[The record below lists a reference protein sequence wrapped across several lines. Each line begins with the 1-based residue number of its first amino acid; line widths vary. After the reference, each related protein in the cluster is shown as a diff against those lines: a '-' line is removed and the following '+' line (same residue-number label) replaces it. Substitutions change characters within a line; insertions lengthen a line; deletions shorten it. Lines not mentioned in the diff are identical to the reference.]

1 MSGLYAI
8 KPWFVRSLGGIEE
21 RLVARGVSADAL
33 SLAAVLISIFAA
45 GALVAGSLVHR
56 WWWFGVAPLAFVR
69 LALNALDG
77 SVARRT
83 GTARPFG
90 KVLNEISDRSSDI
103 LLIAP
108 LALFVP
114 PAFVISA
121 LVVTSLT
128 STCGLLGEVVGG
140 DRLTQGPMGKADRC
154 AVLAVASL
162 VAAATNVGESA
173 FAVALALMIMAG
185 LITIIRRL
193 QRLAEAGRDVR

>member
-1 MSGLYAI
+1 MNGLYAI
-8 KPWFVRSLGGIEE
+8 KPWFVRSLGGIED
-21 RLVARGVSADAL
+21 RLVARRISADAL
-33 SLAAVLISIFAA
+33 SVAAVAISGSAA
-45 GALVAGSLVHR
+45 IVLGAGSLVHP

-114 PAFVISA
+114 AA
-121 LVVTSLT
+121 LVIGALIVVSVT
-128 STCGLLGEVVGG
+128 STCGLLGHVVGG
-140 DRLTQGPMGKADRC
+140 DRLTVGPMSKADRC
-154 AVLAVASL
+154 AILAVASL
-162 VAAATNVGESA
+162 VAAASNVGEDA
-173 FAVALALMIMAG
+173 FAVALVVIISGG
-185 LITIIRRL
+185 LVTIIRRL
-193 QRLAEAGRDVR
+193 QRLAEMARDVR